1 MIIVCGKCRERIGF
15 GDLGECLICCGSF
28 EKIDDLIS
36 DILEDLKDY
45 EYENFD
51 VGVRL
56 YGSSKAIELFLKE
69 KFGIEDTL
77 KEDFKRE
84 FVRRFSSRTG
94 KLRKVN
100 GDVRITINLED
111 LSYEIDV
118 SSVYIYGR
126 YKKRVRGLAQT
137 RWICG
142 FCEGRGCEKCN
153 YTGKKYLSIEDVII
167 TPAIEIFKAENA
179 FLHGAGREDVD
190 ARMLGN
196 GRPFILEIAKPK
208 KRKVDLK
215 HLEEK
220 INQYAKNR
228 VLVKFFYYCN
238 AKSVEIIK
246 NAKFKKRYRAVVRFD
261 REVDKAKLEEALKKL
276 ETVITQRTPKRVLHR
291 RADKIRKRNV
301 YSTKLILHRD
311 NVAVI
316 EILSDSGLYI
326 KELVSGDEGR
336 TKPSLSELLGV
347 NARVEKLDVIEVLGG
362 LEETL
367 NTHASKS
374 LRR

>member
-1 MIIVCGKCRERIGF
+1 MITVCSRCKQRIGL
-15 GDLGECLICCGSF
+15 GDLGECVICCNAFDKVEELVS
-28 EKIDDLIS
+28 KIIN
-36 DILEDLKDY
+36 ELKDY
-45 EYENFD
+45 EYESFD

-69 KFGIEDTL
+69 EFGIEDTL

-84 FVRRFSSRTG
+84 FAKTFGSKTG
-94 KLRKVN
+94 KQRRVN
-100 GDVRITINLED
+100 GDVRITVNLED

-118 SSVYIYGR
+118 RSVYIYGR

-137 RWICG
+137 RWVCG
-142 FCEGRGCEKCN
+142 YCGGKGCDVCG
-153 YTGKKYLSIEDVII
+153 YTGRKYLSVEDMII
-167 TPAIEIFKAENA
+167 TPAIEVFGAENA
-179 FLHGAGREDVD
+179 YLHGAGREDVD

-196 GRPFILEIAKPK
+196 GRPFVLEIEKPK
-208 KRKVDLK
+208 RRKVDLK
-215 HLEEK
+215 YLEEV
-220 INQYAKNR
+220 INEYAKNR
-228 VLVKFFYYCN
+228 IAVRFFGYCD

-261 REVDKAKLEEALKKL
+261 REVERTELEDALRKL
-276 ETVITQRTPKRVLHR
+276 ETVISQRTPLRVSHR
-291 RADKIRKRNV
+291 RADKVRRRRV
-301 YSTKLILHRD
+301 YSAKLILHRGRI
-311 NVAVI
+311 AVI
-316 EILSDSGLYI
+316 EILSESGLYI

-367 NTHASKS
+367 NTHAFKS